1 MALTDF
7 DLIPTAR
14 RTLNLF
20 FMVDT
25 SSSMAGEKIAAL
37 NDAIRNVIPIVNDIN
52 DDNPDAEIKMNAL
65 TFSSD
70 TNWTSPTPV
79 LASDFKWKDLT
90 ASGFTAM
97 GAAVRELG
105 TKLSH
110 KHGFLQSAS
119 GSYAPVV
126 IMLSD
131 GAPTDDFSTAM
142 SEIIT
147 NNWFRHSMRIAIA
160 IGADADIDVLKTF
173 TGNPELVFRVHNIDA
188 LKAVIKT
195 TVVTSS
201 MVASRSS
208 SVGTAAAAAGVPG
221 GVTSTSSPGGT
232 ATSTVNKS
240 DVAAAAMHDELDGIE
255 GLSVGDAAMIDSL
268 DFDDFD

>member
-1 MALTDF
+1 MALTDYE
-7 DLIPTAR
+7 LIPTAR
-14 RTLNLF
+14 RVLNLF
-20 FMVDT
+20 LMVDT

-37 NDAIRNVIPIVNDIN
+37 NDAIRNVIPIINDIN

-65 TFSSD
+65 SFSSD
-70 TNWTSPTPV
+70 TNWLAPMPV
-79 LASDFKWKDLT
+79 SAADFKWTDLS

-97 GAAVRELG
+97 GAAVRELSS
-105 TKLSH
+105 KLSH
-110 KHGFLQSAS
+110 RHGFLQSAS

-131 GAPTDDFSTAM
+131 GAPTDDFTAAM
-142 SEIIT
+142 SEILN

-173 TGNPELVFRVHNIDA
+173 TGNLELVFRVQNIDA
-188 LKAVIKT
+188 LKAVIKA

-208 SVGTAAAAAGVPG
+208 SVGTSGGGMTTSAVPSVAGGANTPPTTKNDIAA
-221 GVTSTSSPGGT
+221 T
-232 ATSTVNKS
+232 ALQ
-240 DVAAAAMHDELDGIE
+240 DELDGID
-255 GLSVGDAAMIDSL
+255 GLSVGDSALIDSL
-268 DFDDFD
+268 DFDDFN

>member
-1 MALTDF
+1 MALTDY

-14 RTLNLF
+14 RVLNLF
-20 FMVDT
+20 LLVDT

-70 TNWTSPTPV
+70 TNWTSPMPV
-79 LASDFKWKDLT
+79 LASDFKWSDLS

-105 TKLSH
+105 SKLSH

-119 GSYAPVV
+119 GSYAPVA

-131 GAPTDDFSTAM
+131 GAPTDDFASAM
-142 SEIIT
+142 NEILN

-160 IGADADIDVLKTF
+160 IGSDADIDVLKTF
-173 TGNPELVFRVHNIDA
+173 TGNPELVFRVQNIDA
-188 LKAVIKT
+188 LKAVIKA

-208 SVGTAAAAAGVPG
+208 SVGVA
-221 GVTSTSSPGGT
+221 T
-232 ATSTVNKS
+232 ATNTPNPIGTTSPAGAAPIVTKS
-240 DVAAAAMHDELDGIE
+240 EMAATAIQDELEGVD
-255 GLSVGDAAMIDSL
+255 GLSVGDAAMINSL